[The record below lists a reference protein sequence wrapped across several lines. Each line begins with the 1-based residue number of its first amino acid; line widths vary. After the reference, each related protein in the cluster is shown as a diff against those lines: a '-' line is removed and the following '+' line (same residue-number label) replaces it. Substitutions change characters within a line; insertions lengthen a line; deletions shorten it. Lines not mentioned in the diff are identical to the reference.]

1 MKQAKFAVYHQ
12 GCWGSYTTEKFP
24 EVSLRLVSPVTY
36 LKHEKDEVVYQALW
50 EVIAPDSASLER
62 YLSGIKLLRDVY
74 SMEVLQ
80 KGKLKALFMLRVKS
94 PGSPSEMILKK
105 GAIMTEPVVLD
116 KGYEIY
122 SVVSAEPSNIVK
134 LLEELE
140 DVGEVKILRIGESR
154 MEPTPLRLT
163 DKQLL
168 AIKTALS
175 SEYYSWPRKVTL
187 EELARKIGM
196 KRRAF
201 QENLRK
207 AEAKVFPE
215 FIKEIL
221 VSGDWR
227 KKKID

>member
-1 MKQAKFAVYHQ
+1 MKEVKFAIYHQ

-36 LKHEKDEVVYQALW
+36 LKHEKGEVIYQALW
-50 EVIAPDSASLER
+50 EVIAPNSATLEK
-62 YLSGIKLLRDVY
+62 YIHDVKLLKDVY
-74 SMEVLQ
+74 SVDVLQ
-80 KGKLKALFMLRVKS
+80 KTKIRALFMLRVKS
-94 PGSPSEMILKK
+94 PGSPSEMVLNK
-105 GAIMTEPVVLD
+105 GAVLTEPVILE

-122 SVVSAEPSNIVK
+122 SVVSAEPKNMAK

-140 DVGEVKILRIGESR
+140 GVGEVKILRIGEPRGESS
-154 MEPTPLRLT
+154 PLKLT

-175 SEYYSWPRKVTL
+175 SDYYSWPRKVTL
-187 EELARKIGM
+187 EDLARKLGM

-215 FIKEIL
+215 FIKDIV
-221 VSGDWR
+221 VSGNWR
-227 KKKID
+227 KRID